1 MYKKET
7 LSRAETTYSDSFFV
21 LRPQLCDS
29 WCLLP
34 AGTKLMH
41 QLHCFLWKTLFCT
54 PQFCFVCSMA
64 TCLSAGQ
71 GLSASRLL
79 RTSESLRWFCAIRK
93 RSASLL
99 SSDGSVAILQSTSVW
114 QPLHF
119 MHLHRVPCQKLRMDF
134 ALNRCHVPA
143 NGMQQW
149 AIFNCLLF
157 CLHVCLHC
165 FLQICRLIWLF
176 LTLVHVGVW
185 QQACTQH
192 LPEGK

>member
-34 AGTKLMH
+34 AGTINA
-41 QLHCFLWKTLFCT
+41 
-54 PQFCFVCSMA
+54 P
-64 TCLSAGQ
+64 
-71 GLSASRLL
+71 
-79 RTSESLRWFCAIRK
+79 
-93 RSASLL
+93 ASLFPVKDIL
-99 SSDGSVAILQSTSVW
+99 LHTSVLLCLLYGYLPISWAGSVSFQAIKNFRITEMILCHLQKVCLPALFRWLSGH
-114 QPLHF
+114 PAKHF
-119 MHLHRVPCQKLRMDF
+119 CLTTITFHALAPCSCQKLRMDF

>member
-71 GLSASRLL
+71 GLSVSRLL

-119 MHLHRVPCQKLRMDF
+119 MHLHRAPVKNWEWILLWIGATCQQM
-134 ALNRCHVPA
+134 ACNS
-143 NGMQQW
+143 G
-149 AIFNCLLF
+149 
-157 CLHVCLHC
+157 
-165 FLQICRLIWLF
+165 LF
-176 LTLVHVGVW
+176 LIVCCF
-185 QQACTQH
+185 ACMFACIVSFRFAD
-192 LPEGK
+192 LSDSF